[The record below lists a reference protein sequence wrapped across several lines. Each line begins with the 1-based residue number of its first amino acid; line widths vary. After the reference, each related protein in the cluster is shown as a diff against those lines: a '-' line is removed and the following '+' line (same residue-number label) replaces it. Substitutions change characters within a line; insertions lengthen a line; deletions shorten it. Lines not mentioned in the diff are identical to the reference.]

1 MNDFAFT
8 QFTTSRIS
16 EWAIFQRSGTK
27 SGEASMLQI
36 FSLSKRA
43 LLSQKGITFAQ
54 KPPSGQEVC
63 IARKFWLSFWRQTLP
78 TVLSNFHQKRI
89 WFDTSGS
96 QFFIISLWTVTE
108 LRTTMEIVSVI
119 FVTAVFLSSREV
131 RGDDTISRCTANELS
146 QFSVE
151 YETCHQRALQ
161 KIKVDNQ
168 IIK

>member
-43 LLSQKGITFAQ
+43 LSSQKGITFAQ

-63 IARKFWLSFWRQTLP
+63 IARLKILTQL
-78 TVLSNFHQKRI
+78 L
-89 WFDTSGS
+89 TSDITNSS
-96 QFFIISLWTVTE
+96 Q
-108 LRTTMEIVSVI
+108 
-119 FVTAVFLSSREV
+119 
-131 RGDDTISRCTANELS
+131 
-146 QFSVE
+146 
-151 YETCHQRALQ
+151 
-161 KIKVDNQ
+161 
-168 IIK
+168 